1 MRTHEYVILYFEF
14 SEEDNN
20 NYSTKQ
26 RTAHFGSFYLRVG
39 AISFGIGSMVYC
51 GLELG
56 QYFESHSEF
65 YICQAFF
72 PNFEQK
78 KTFVML
84 LAVSF
89 KHSCSV
95 QPIALN
101 ALTPIARM
109 LLSIIQMQF
118 IFLNTTDLDMG
129 RHKVVCRFGVMHMI
143 ATNLCEWLHVLVEE
157 TKHDISHVQEALEK
171 NKIIDAAIVIEP
183 RNATEMSNCTQPKI
197 MENLI
202 RDAAPFLFPCTIE
215 YSLIW

>member
-1 MRTHEYVILYFEF
+1 MNILYFEF

-65 YICQAFF
+65 YICQVFF

-78 KTFVML
+78 KNFVIL
-84 LAVSF
+84 HAVLF
-89 KHSCSV
+89 KHSCSE
-95 QPIALN
+95 PSIALN

-129 RHKVVCRFGVMHMI
+129 RHKVVCRFGLMHMI

-157 TKHDISHVQEALEK
+157 TKHDISHVLEK
-171 NKIIDAAIVIEP
+171 NKPIDAVIVTEP
-183 RNATEMSNCTQPKI
+183 RNATEMSNITHSNCTQPKI